1 MMKIILSRKGFDS
14 ASGGCPSFIIGD
26 KLISLPIPDEH
37 TNLEYNNVQICGYN
51 LGKIFEKVCTQDKN
65 GKTLYICLF

>member
-1 MMKIILSRKGFDS
+1 MIKIILSRKGFDS
-14 ASGGCPSFIIGD
+14 ASGGCPSVIIGD

-51 LGKIFEKVCTQDKN
+51 LDEILKEVKSN
-65 GKTLYICLF
+65 LN

>member
-1 MMKIILSRKGFDS
+1 MKIILSRKGFDS

-37 TNLEYNNVQICGYN
+37 TDLEYNNVNICGYN
-51 LGKIFEKVCTQDKN
+51 LGEILKIVKLN
-65 GKTLYICLF
+65 PN

>member
-1 MMKIILSRKGFDS
+1 MKIILSRKGFDS
-14 ASGGCPSFIIGD
+14 ASSGCPSFIIGD

-51 LGKIFEKVCTQDKN
+51 LGKIFEKVKLNQN
-65 GKTLYICLF
+65 